1 MSGIDLTSGQ
11 SAITTDAQGVTHIVW
26 YDADSSAIFTA
37 TYDVNSQTW
46 ENTQLVTQFATAQ
59 DISHIQLL
67 SSNTIINNGNGG
79 SPGLVVVWQ
88 QGTEKNSSFYY
99 TAAQYDQNDNLQWL
113 NNPQLVSTSATSST
127 STTPTSAVSN
137 LNPTAQVVINGA
149 TGSSQI
155 ALVGEKVNLQNQ
167 ANIGVREGSNLYYQ
181 TFSVN
186 SDQFNSNNSNN
197 SPTTPYSSES
207 DNLSPYSSYTPN
219 PSSTPNYI
227 TYPSSSSTVTPA
239 ATSLNSATPM
249 ASSSS
254 STGQQGLGFGFNGAL
269 AFHGRLIDNRP
280 QVEKPS
286 NDYYSNSFVSG
297 GSSDNSSF
305 VSNEAIQII
314 STNSD
319 DGLPIPIARHLEII
333 GAIGYGQSL
342 IPSNGTRSFHL
353 LAYGTGL
360 FKPFEKGGRLIGS
373 SIPGEKSTF
382 NPTGKAFQGGLRWNF
397 QIGMRFLDE
406 LSFTNKYGLTS
417 IKQATVLLAQ
427 LSARIPWYEFGVE
440 IPGAITF
447 KGAVGA
453 GNILNQTNYGNKIS
467 PSALGFNLGLDS
479 AGALASGV
487 GVGYGLSKGTLSGGS
502 TRAAAQGEVTI
513 GSAIATAVFT
523 SMLLPVEQ
531 AINGTYGQNTVEQWS
546 LITPL
551 EAVNFSAVAGEK
563 WLNLSLRAGEI
574 GAVILSAPSNKLS
587 LTLPAAFDLKI
598 GPILT
603 GVHIAPRWVKYIA
616 GSFNHISGPP
626 APTPALATPAL
637 ATPALATSSNTTT
650 SAQVTSS
657 LLTISFASALG
668 NNAIDPSQFTVTDTD
683 ISGDITNVTV
693 VGVIVQGSNLILQ
706 LATPIVYAPNYDLT
720 TSSDPSPTPDTVL
733 VSYTPSGN
741 TSGNLLD
748 ASGNAIASFS
758 DLDVAIDS
766 PTTMSSMYNPAGG
779 YGSNYGSTGYQMVL
793 NFSTPLNTNIVPNA
807 ADFTVN
813 GNTVNAVQVQ
823 PYGVILSLANAPS
836 ANPLVTYTPPASS
849 PLQDV
854 LGNPIAGFSVNSG
867 ITVSQTSNT
876 TIFLSAFNQ
885 TLNTNSTPSASQ
897 FSVSVTDADGNITGT
912 LTVNNVLVKSNGVQL
927 TISGKIDP
935 NSTDVNISYTS
946 NGSLQYSNGTTTTVV
961 DSFKA
966 SSLVAGLAP
975 TTIGS
980 QSVISNIE
988 AALGSASS
996 PTMAPNTVQGNTLL
1010 AWVND
1015 APPITPIAAILSQG
1029 SNSSTATITLDFA
1042 GALTNIP
1049 SASQFTI
1056 SDQNGN
1062 SYSVNNVQITNDSV
1076 ELTLNQSV
1084 TQTAQLNIG
1093 YKLSPNSNSQ
1103 NLTLSSP
1110 TNPTLYVDNF
1120 SDFSVTNTIGNTS
1133 APIVVGAASIATSST
1148 TNLITLVFNQ
1158 LISGFPLVSQF
1169 TVLVNG
1175 VSYTINQAN
1184 AAEANNTVTLSVTG
1198 NNLIAPGDVVTVSY
1212 NSNNGNPLNGING
1225 PVASFTNQPVITA
1238 ASTPTTVIQTGFGTV
1253 GNGGYSF
1260 SGISSIP
1267 GTDGF
1272 NFAPAAAED
1281 QLSNDVVV
1289 WSHATS
1295 QDIPTNLL
1303 PGQFYTSNQ
1312 TSIINNSLSQA
1323 SIQYSIY
1330 NPHTQQWTIASGI
1343 PDMPFGANTHPT
1355 LGSGPNGNLMAVW
1368 LNNNSQAIVNGD
1380 YQLELQTSGEYSG
1393 QLTLVNNTNNTV
1405 VWNSGNTTGATE
1417 ALMQSDG
1424 NLVLYSA
1431 PQGNTPNPT
1440 QVVWQSNTSV
1450 AGAYLALDDN
1460 GNLEILSPTGVVLS
1474 QLYGAYNAALTTVNL
1489 SAGQSVSNSTQIY
1502 ESTLTY
1508 SGTTPS
1514 WSSPTLIYQDANPDP
1529 ASQLSISAVN
1539 NQPAVFWTQ
1548 TQAPSYQELVVNDNP
1563 NIYWRLDDPSG
1574 SLYASNLGDTGL
1586 FGEATYNLNDGSII
1600 FGITGPLQNPHPTS
1614 QSGLGDVAPAV
1625 TFNNGASA
1633 TLENVTYS
1641 GESFSLEFWFNTSS
1655 GEPTNLASISG
1666 LLGINLVNVDNQLD
1680 LAWSLGSNS
1689 QAIAATNISTN
1700 TWHYVA
1706 VTYSID
1712 EQVANLYLDGNPIG
1726 TPVQN
1731 LILTPATTSNVVL
1744 TNGNYQLS
1752 IQDNG
1757 ELVLD
1762 SYDSNGVGTTLWTNG
1777 YSGTVG
1783 QYNAVM
1789 FSNGAFEVLD
1799 VNNNVVW
1806 NSNTT
1811 GNFNYL
1817 ALDENGNL
1825 AIVNQNG
1832 AVVSQL
1838 YGSAPDTSNSDNLT
1852 SGQLVSS
1859 IVATTA
1865 SCNITLAG
1873 TPGASVSM
1881 GEVALY
1887 DGTVLSYS
1895 NSQTNGSAISPTSIN
1910 AAQLEQLAG
1919 SGNNNDIGI
1928 KFASQYNN
1936 PIPSGPA
1943 SNYVTYNSSTNSWST
1958 PPATI
1963 NPIPT
1968 PVPTQLTNANAPTWD
1983 IVSNTTANT
1992 QGNINPNGTA
2002 DQYFQYLLT
2011 GEQGNTIDGISITS
2025 GSQTWGIG
2033 TLASGANQLGVV
2045 VGNKLLNSQD
2055 PNAPSFTHTVLANQ
2069 ELLNLFIDNGS
2080 STPDINDATITI
2092 DFSNANAQTITVTNQ
2107 QSINS
2112 TYEPNPTSNTS
2123 VIGTATVT
2131 EANDATLGN
2140 IDSGFNINTN
2150 NPAVGAAFASGSI
2163 AGKAGQTDVAVVNR
2177 GYSDSNGNQI
2187 STGSVQILFG
2197 NGQVLQGSETNPL
2210 TATDLSGNPDGVLIE
2225 GFDDLGISNG
2235 GLALSAALGYISS
2248 STQEDLVIGDPNANN
2263 GQGVVYVIYGS
2274 YLAANPNT
2282 KINIT
2287 TLTSSQGY
2295 TINPTTGSF
2304 GFGTTVAV
2312 GNFDGSGTNDIA
2324 IGAPSTNNN
2333 AGAVYIAY
2341 NPTATNNTASSFYT
2355 GKTIVTTDS
2364 STFVA
2369 GGYQLKIVGGQ
2380 LTLVYN
2386 SSTTSSDTYWT
2397 SSNTTAITQALMN
2410 SDGQLVLSNANGT
2423 VLTYGSSGNPGASL
2437 CLDGYGNLAI
2447 VNSNGVVISSL
2458 YGAAPNSSTNLRLT
2472 ANQFLQNDQNN
2483 YVYTNVGEAAGTALA
2498 VSHYSATNGINFT
2511 GGTGATDNLIVGAP
2525 NYSLLANNNYPGS
2538 SSLPTS
2544 DQSQYPAQSYVQ
2556 AGAVYVFNGCSTNGS
2571 STQPFLTYNGSNG
2584 PSPTNGA
2591 AENSNAG
2598 SALAVGDWNGTG
2610 QQDLAIGAEGVAAGT
2625 GAAYVLV
2632 GGKTKS
2638 TQNTTAQQLPSVSNV
2653 IINGY
2658 AGGGQAG
2665 SVLTSVPDLTGQTN
2679 LDDLV
2684 IGSPQ
2689 AANATGQSTVVF
2701 GLQNKLTNT
2710 TLGTQVSISPTAN
2723 ASKST
2728 LLLNGNQANQL
2739 SGSAAV
2745 GITQTSNGTT
2755 QNNLLVATTGAQQ
2768 ISNVFGHP
2776 WLADVGS
2783 LQLANLCS
2791 SNGFVTDGSLSLN
2804 QTGVYQ
2810 LSLGTDGN
2818 LYLINN
2824 QTDAQTNLTNLTY
2837 SFGVPI
2843 VATMQSDGNFV
2854 IYQGSTALWA
2864 SNTSGNPGA
2873 YLTLDDQGNVA
2884 ILSPSG
2890 TLLSNIH
2897 GTYSSTNPYSQMAQG
2912 QSLFSNVVNAKHPD
2926 SLYVTVS
2933 SGNPYQ
2939 LVLGEDGI
2947 LRLRDTSNNII
2958 WSSSYSVSG
2967 ANIPGGG
2974 AYIAIMQTDGNF
2986 VVYQDQLGEQVAVWA
3001 SNTGGNSG
3009 AYLQLDNTGNL
3020 EILSSSGTVLNQL
3033 HGTYSQSNTSIVTLK
3048 SIDPASNAIT
3058 TSTNSLSSTPT
3069 VINSFPFALTG
3080 NGTDVVMLGDIT
3092 GSGFADVAS
3101 GGSASGVII
3110 TFGASTKDLTSP
3122 ATTQN
3127 LLVTISGAT
3136 IRQVVALG
3144 DVNGDGL
3151 QDFGILGSDNNF
3163 YVVFGNPLLASAGTL
3178 ALNSKDT
3185 DPSTSG
3191 YQVISNITASQV
3203 AGGVGDYNA
3212 DGYAD
3217 AVLGNT
3223 LYTGGKNGLSAS
3235 SVNFISPFELTL
3247 SSTGI
3252 LNLINT
3258 QSNITVWSST
3268 QGTYPGWTGT
3278 TPVTGTYTANMQSD
3292 GNFVVY
3298 EGSTAVWASN
3308 TSGNPGAYL
3317 ALDEKGNLEI
3327 LSNKGAVLNQLYGK
3341 YEHDIPSNNLLE
3353 NQTITSTTSFNSP
3366 IYLAGAGDLNGN
3378 GTNEIITGYP
3388 TANNNNGAFTI
3399 SQYNGTT
3406 TNINGPS
3413 ATLTNVTYTGSGTPP
3428 TNMFTSW
3435 ADYGSNSNV
3444 QGNVNSSLGSSAAMY
3459 APPALAVFNGWLY
3472 MVYTGTSG
3480 YLYIQRTKDGY
3491 NWQPAQS
3498 LGSNFQANYQNSNY
3512 YGGPSLAV
3520 FDGSLYLSFAN
3531 HSNNDVEI
3539 AQFTKNDF
3547 ASNGLG
3553 IDIGTP
3559 YQISSNTAYLNPT
3572 LVTYDGRLYD
3582 FFSATNSAGRIQYV
3596 TSSAPSNASSWSSVN
3611 NATYGGGNQ
3620 TTSSTIGATVIP
3632 GTANNGAGTLL
3643 IAYEGGTPSSLSHN
3657 IYVST
3662 FDGSSWSNTSN
3673 GNGQTAPTQSGPSLV
3688 TVGDVVY
3695 MFTQGNGNNTINI
3708 KASYDGIN
3716 WNAIQNVQN
3725 GGQTTSQAPSAVFF
3739 NQSMMVGFVPIQSN
3753 QSGKEYQGINFV
3765 TSNPFYDAN
3774 NLMLAGSKVIGV
3786 GDFNGDGIEDVAVL
3800 APGIT
3805 PDFGPGAT
3813 GSSPNYTNSGEVFVY
3828 YGSTSGISTN
3838 ASPDVVFALP
3848 NPTSSY
3854 HDLQINNIASAG
3866 DINGDGIDDLLI
3878 SASSAPV
3885 VQGTT
3890 DSVSNSGIPN
3900 TGVVY
3905 AVFGGSQWGSGVY
3918 TPTNPYNLAN
3928 LNANQSAG
3936 GSSTNGF
3943 SIIGLPASQ
3952 AGLSMS
3958 GGADV
3963 NGDGLSDFVI
3973 GAPGNNNNL
3982 TYTIYGSDFN
3992 NTVNQT
3998 GTIGDDVMV
4007 GTPTGESF
4015 LGDEGNDQIY
4025 TNGGR
4030 DVVYAGPGDD
4040 LVTVSDTTFQRLDG
4054 GTGTNTLKFQGYNG
4068 QAWDLTTLSPGIRI
4082 KNFEFLDIT
4091 NYGANTLTLNSLTV
4105 NDISPTGVVTVL
4117 MDSNDTLNLSS
4128 DFSYKGT
4135 VYDGNEN
4142 LYQYSSSTTKAEVLV
4157 YQSSPNIQPT
4167 VTYSAP
4173 STNTPQSILASPT
4186 ATVAVAAASDV
4197 STQATT
4203 TSDNNLP
4210 ANISITSP
4218 TVSASD
4224 GTVTFMVTRTGNTS
4238 DYLAARYFTIDAG
4251 AKAGL
4256 NYDAAAGQIVFE
4268 PGQVNKTITVTL
4280 PENQIYT
4287 GKQQFQVEA
4296 AITKESTT
4304 PISSWSV
4311 ELTDTNGS
4319 LVRQWTHDLTPTVA
4333 LPTDP
4338 VNPLSNTTGEF
4349 DFYATANNKG
4359 QATLS
4364 FKVTGDPKANGIYVQ
4379 NANGKWVNFVNNG
4392 STGAQI
4398 TDNAD
4403 GTKTVT
4409 LTFQDG
4415 GRGDAD
4421 SAVNGVID
4429 VKLAITNSPLKTV
4442 VGTPLKDTLTGS
4454 SQGTQIIGLGGG
4466 DTLTGTAGLVN
4477 EFTYTSAA
4485 ETGSIITNFQTG
4497 KDVINLTEVLDSLN
4511 YQGSDPIAD
4520 HYVGFKQ
4527 IASGTFVTLDTDGL
4541 GTKDIARNF
4550 IFVKGVSENQLHSLN
4565 NFVF

>member
-26 YDADSSAIFTA
+26 YDSDSSAIFTA

-59 DISHIQLL
+59 NISNIQLL
-67 SSNTIINNGNGG
+67 SGNSIINNGNSG
-79 SPGLVVVWQ
+79 SPGLVAVWQ
-88 QGTEKNSSFYY
+88 QGDAKSSNFYY

-113 NNPQLVSTSATSST
+113 NNPQLVSTSATTNT

-137 LNPTAQVVINGA
+137 LNPTAQQVTIPA
-149 TGSSQI
+149 TGNTPATQAI
-155 ALVGEKVNLQNQ
+155 VLVGEKVNLQNQ
-167 ANIGVREGSNLYYQ
+167 ANIGIREGSNLYNQ

-186 SDQFNSNNSNN
+186 SDQFNSNNLAS
-197 SPTTPYSSES
+197 STTSSSS
-207 DNLSPYSSYTPN
+207 DNNPQASYTPN
-219 PSSTPNYI
+219 PAA
-227 TYPSSSSTVTPA
+227 SSSVINFPTPTTTPTPALATPASATPADASATPA
-239 ATSLNSATPM
+239 A
-249 ASSSS
+249 SSSG
-254 STGQQGLGFGFNGAL
+254 STGYQGLGFSFNGAL
-269 AFHGRLIDNRP
+269 AFHGRLSLMEAVGVGPKGPN
-280 QVEKPS
+280 
-286 NDYYSNSFVSG
+286 FVSAMTK
-297 GSSDNSSF
+297 F
-305 VSNEAIQII
+305 
-314 STNSD
+314 
-319 DGLPIPIARHLEII
+319 LEVV
-333 GAIGYGQSL
+333 GALGYGQSL
-342 IPSNGTRSFHL
+342 VSSNGTKSFNL
-353 LAYGTGL
+353 TAYGSATFTPL
-360 FKPFEKGGRLIGS
+360 PTKISIYTRLSG
-373 SIPGEKSTF
+373 KAAKTLF
-382 NPTGKAFQGGLRWNF
+382 NPLGRTIEPGFRFSFQVGLRF
-397 QIGMRFLDE
+397 VDE

-417 IKQATVLLAQ
+417 IKQAMVLLAQ
-427 LSARIPWYEFGVE
+427 LSARLPWFQFGLP
-440 IPGAITF
+440 IPGALTF
-447 KGAVGA
+447 KGSLGF
-453 GNILNQTNYGNKIS
+453 GYSLKQTNYGNKIS
-467 PSALGFNLGLDS
+467 LSPSSLGINLGVDA
-479 AGALASGV
+479 AGALAASV
-487 GVGYGLSKGTLSGGS
+487 GTKILSGGVIPPV
-502 TRAAAQGEVTI
+502 ALGETTI
-513 GSAIATAVFT
+513 GSAIASAVFA
-523 SMLLPVEQ
+523 SMLLPAEQ

-546 LITPL
+546 LISPM
-551 EAVNFSAVAGEK
+551 EALTLSAVVGEK
-563 WLNLSLRAGEI
+563 YLNLSLRGGEV
-574 GAVILSAPSNKLS
+574 GAVILSAPSNKVS
-587 LTLPAAFDLKI
+587 LTLPLALQGKI
-598 GPILT
+598 GPAIVGLSIKPT
-603 GVHIAPRWVKYIA
+603 WIWDIK
-616 GSFNHISGPP
+616 GSFNHVSGPP
-626 APTPALATPAL
+626 AP
-637 ATPALATSSNTTT
+637 ATPALATSSDTTT

-668 NNAIDPSQFTVTDTD
+668 SNLVDPSQFTVTDTD
-683 ISGDITNVTV
+683 IAGNTTTVAV

-706 LATPIVYAPNYDLT
+706 LATPIAYSQNYDL
-720 TSSDPSPTPDTVL
+720 SSSGNGGTPTQDTVT
-733 VSYTPSGN
+733 VSYTPSSSN
-741 TSGNLLD
+741 TSGNIQD

-758 DLDVAIDS
+758 DLGVTVDS
-766 PTTMSSMYNPAGG
+766 PSTVSTLYDPAAGD
-779 YGSNYGSTGYQMVL
+779 GSNYASTGYQLVL
-793 NFSTPLNTNIVPNA
+793 NFSSPLNTNLVPNV
-807 ADFTVN
+807 ADFTVS
-813 GNTVNAVQVQ
+813 GNSVTAVQVQ

-854 LGNPIAGFSVNSG
+854 LGNPIAGFSINSG
-867 ITVSQTSNT
+867 VAVTETSNT
-876 TIFLSAFNQ
+876 TIFLSSFGA
-885 TLNTNSTPSASQ
+885 TLNTSSTPSASQ
-897 FSVSVTDADGNITGT
+897 FSVSVTDVDGNITGT
-912 LTVNNVLVKSNGVQL
+912 LQVTAVLVKSNGVQL
-927 TISGKIDP
+927 TVSGKLDP
-935 NSTDVNISYTS
+935 NSSNINVSYTS
-946 NGSLQYSNGTTTTVV
+946 NGSLQVTSGKQVG
-961 DSFKA
+961 SFKA
-966 SSLVAGLAP
+966 SSLVAGLSP
-975 TTIGS
+975 TTISS
-980 QSVISNIE
+980 QSIVSNIE
-988 AALGSASS
+988 AALGNASS

-1015 APPITPIAAILSQG
+1015 APPITPIAAIVSQG
-1029 SNSSTATITLDFA
+1029 TNSSTASITLDFA
-1042 GALTNIP
+1042 GALTNTTNIP

-1062 SYSVNNVQITNDSV
+1062 SYSANNLQVLNDSV
-1076 ELTLNQSV
+1076 QLTLNQSV
-1084 TQTAQLNIG
+1084 ASDAQLNIS
-1093 YKLSPNSNSQ
+1093 YKLSPNSNAQ
-1103 NLTLSSP
+1103 NLAFSDA

-1120 SDFSVTNTIGNTS
+1120 SNFSVTNTIGSSS
-1133 APIVVGAASIATSST
+1133 APILLGAGSIVTSSN
-1148 TNLITLVFNQ
+1148 TNLITLAFNQ
-1158 LISGFPLVSQF
+1158 TVSGSPLLSQF

-1175 VSYTINQAN
+1175 SSYTIKSVN
-1184 AAEANNTVTLSVTG
+1184 AADNNTVTLSVTPPTG
-1198 NNLIAPGDVVTVSY
+1198 SALIAAGDLVTVSY
-1212 NSNNGNPLNGING
+1212 NSNGNSLSGTNGT
-1225 PVASFTNQPVITA
+1225 VASFTNQPVITS
-1238 ASTPTTVIQTGFGTV
+1238 ASTPTTVIQAGFGTV

-1260 SGISSIP
+1260 GNISSIP

-1272 NFAPAAAED
+1272 NFAPAAAQD
-1281 QLSNDVVV
+1281 QDQNDVVV

-1330 NPHTQQWTIASGI
+1330 NPHTQQWTIATGI
-1343 PDMPFGANTHPT
+1343 PDMPFGANSKPT

-1380 YQLELQTSGEYSG
+1380 YQLELQTSGQYNG

-1405 VWNSGNTTGATE
+1405 LWNSGNTTGATE

-1424 NLVLYSA
+1424 NLVLYSL
-1431 PQGNTPNPT
+1431 PQTNTPNSS
-1440 QVVWQSNTSV
+1440 QIVWQSNTAGN
-1450 AGAYLALDDN
+1450 AGAYLALDDS

-1474 QLYGAYNAALTTVNL
+1474 QIYGTYDNTLTTVNL
-1489 SAGQSVSNSTQIY
+1489 SANQSVSNSTQIY
-1502 ESTLTY
+1502 ESTLSY

-1514 WSSPTLIYQDANPDP
+1514 WSNPTLVYQNANPDP

-1539 NQPAVFWTQ
+1539 NQPAIFWTQ
-1548 TQAPSYQELVVNDNP
+1548 TQAPSYQELVANDNP
-1563 NIYWRLDDPSG
+1563 NVYFPLDDPKG
-1574 SLYASNLGDTGL
+1574 STYATNFGNTGPLGD
-1586 FGEATYNLNDGSII
+1586 ATYNLNGGSID
-1600 FGITGPLQNPHPTS
+1600 FGITGPLQNPHPTA

-1625 TFNNGASA
+1625 TFNNGANA
-1633 TLENVTYS
+1633 ELDNVTYG
-1641 GESFSLEFWFNTSS
+1641 GESFSVEFWFNAPSVES
-1655 GEPTNLASISG
+1655 TNLVSISS
-1666 LLGINLVNVDNQLD
+1666 LLGINLVDNNNQLD
-1680 LAWSLGSNS
+1680 LAWTLGSNS

-1700 TWHYVA
+1700 AWHYVVA
-1706 VTYSID
+1706 TYDSSGQI
-1712 EQVANLYLDGNPIG
+1712 ANLYLDGKPAG
-1726 TPVQN
+1726 APVQN
-1731 LILTPATTSNVVL
+1731 LILIPATTANVVL

-1762 SYDSNGVGTTLWTNG
+1762 SYDSNGVATTLWTNG
-1777 YSGTVG
+1777 YTTGAVG

-1817 ALDENGNL
+1817 ALDGGGNL
-1825 AIVNQNG
+1825 AIVNQAG

-1838 YGSAPDTSNSDNLT
+1838 YGSAPDTSNSENLT

-1873 TPGASVSM
+1873 TAGASVSM
-1881 GEVALY
+1881 GQFALY
-1887 DGTVLSYS
+1887 DGTALSYS
-1895 NSQTNGSAISPTSIN
+1895 NNATNASAYSLTNLN
-1910 AAQLEQLAG
+1910 ASQLEQLAG
-1919 SGNNNDIGI
+1919 GGNNNDIGT
-1928 KFASQYNN
+1928 KFASQYNA

-1943 SNYVTYNSSTNSWST
+1943 SNYVTYNSSSNSWST
-1958 PPATI
+1958 SPATI

-1968 PVPTQLTNANAPTWD
+1968 PIPTQLANFNAPTWD
-1983 IVSNTTANT
+1983 IVSQAPANA
-1992 QGNINPNGTA
+1992 QGNINPNETA
-2002 DQYFQYLLT
+2002 DQYFQYLLI
-2011 GEQGNTIDGISITS
+2011 GEQGNTIDGISITV
-2025 GSQTWGIG
+2025 GSQIWGIG
-2033 TLASGANQLGVV
+2033 TLASGANQLGLVI
-2045 VGNKLLNSQD
+2045 GNKLLNSQD
-2055 PNAPSFTHTVLANQ
+2055 SNGASFSHTVLGNQ

-2080 STPDINDATITI
+2080 STPDITNATITF
-2092 DFSNANAQTITVTNQ
+2092 DFARNPNGITPTPVTVNNQ

-2112 TYEPNPTSNTS
+2112 TNATNTTSNTS
-2123 VIGTATVT
+2123 IIGTATVT
-2131 EANDATLGN
+2131 EANDATLSN

-2197 NGQVLQGSETNPL
+2197 NGQVLQGSEANPL
-2210 TATDLSGNPDGVLIE
+2210 TATDLSGNPAGVLID
-2225 GFDDLGISNG
+2225 GFEDVGISNG
-2235 GLALSAALGYISS
+2235 GLPLSVALGYISS
-2248 STQEDLVIGDPNANN
+2248 SAQEDLVVGDPNANN
-2263 GQGVVYVIYGS
+2263 GQGVVYVIYGT
-2274 YLAANPNT
+2274 YLAANAGT
-2282 KINIT
+2282 TINVT

-2295 TINPTTGSF
+2295 KIQPTTGSF

-2355 GKTIVTTDS
+2355 GKTIATTDN

-2369 GGYQLKIVGGQ
+2369 GGYQLKIVGG
-2380 LTLVYN
+2380 LLSEVYN
-2386 SSTTSSDTYWT
+2386 SSTTSSQTIWQ
-2397 SSNTTAITQALMN
+2397 SSNITTITQALMN
-2410 SDGQLVLSNANGT
+2410 SDGQLVLSDANGNP
-2423 VLTYGSSGNPGASL
+2423 VLTYGNPGNPGASL

-2498 VSHYSATNGINFT
+2498 VSHYSASNGINFT
-2511 GGTGATDNLIVGAP
+2511 GGTGTTDNLIVGAP
-2525 NYSLLANNNYPGS
+2525 NYSLLANNNYPNVS
-2538 SSLPTS
+2538 NLPAS
-2544 DQSQYPAQSYVQ
+2544 DQSTYPAQSYVQ
-2556 AGAVYVFNGCSTNGS
+2556 AGAVYVFNGS
-2571 STQPFLTYNGSNG
+2571 STPFLTYNGSSA

-2610 QQDLAIGAEGVAAGT
+2610 QQDLAIGAKGVASGV
-2625 GAAYVLV
+2625 GAVYVLA
-2632 GGKTKS
+2632 GGKAKS
-2638 TQNTTAQQLPSVSNV
+2638 TQNSTAQQLPSISNV

-2665 SVLTSVPDLTGQTN
+2665 SVLTSIPDLTGQTN

-2701 GLQNKLTNT
+2701 GLQNKLTNVA
-2710 TLGTQVSISPTAN
+2710 LGTQVSISPTAN

-2745 GITQTSNGTT
+2745 GITENG

-2776 WLADVGS
+2776 WIANDGS

-2791 SNGFVTDGSLSLN
+2791 KNGFVTDATSMDQSGP
-2804 QTGVYQ
+2804 YQ

-2824 QTDAQTNLTNLTY
+2824 TTNQTLWKTKLTY
-2837 SFGVPI
+2837 NFGVPI

-2873 YLTLDDQGNVA
+2873 YLSLDNQGNLA
-2884 ILSPSG
+2884 IVSPSG
-2890 TLLSNIH
+2890 TVLNQLY
-2897 GTYSSTNPYSQMAQG
+2897 GTYNASNPYSQMAQG
-2912 QSLFSNVVNAKHPD
+2912 QSIFSNVVNAKHPD

-2939 LVLGEDGI
+2939 LVLGDDGI
-2947 LRLRDTSNNII
+2947 LRLINTSNNIV
-2958 WSSSYSVSG
+2958 WNSTYSVAG

-2974 AYIAIMQTDGNF
+2974 PYIAIMQTDGNF
-2986 VVYQDQLGEQVAVWA
+2986 VVYQDQLGSQVAVWA
-3001 SNTGGNSG
+3001 SGTSGNNG
-3009 AYLQLDNTGNL
+3009 AYLQLDNAGNL
-3020 EILSSSGTVLNQL
+3020 EILSSSGTVLKQL
-3033 HGTYSQSNTSIVTLK
+3033 YGTYSSTNTSIVKLNANPN
-3048 SIDPASNAIT
+3048 PATTPLT
-3058 TSTNSLSSTPT
+3058 TSTNSLSSTPV

-3110 TFGASTKDLTSP
+3110 TFGASTQDLSSP

-3136 IRQVVALG
+3136 IKQVVALG

-3163 YVVFGNPLLASAGTL
+3163 YAVFGNPLLASAGTL
-3178 ALNSKDT
+3178 VLNSKDT
-3185 DPSTSG
+3185 NPSTSG
-3191 YQVISNITASQV
+3191 YQVINNITASQV
-3203 AGGVGDYNA
+3203 AGGVGDYSA

-3223 LYTGGKNGLSAS
+3223 LYRGGPNGLSAS

-3258 QSNITVWSST
+3258 QSNNTLWSST

-3317 ALDEKGNLEI
+3317 ALDEGGNLEI
-3327 LSNKGAVLNQLYGK
+3327 LSSKGAVLDQLHGK
-3341 YEHDIPSNNLLE
+3341 YNPSLKANNLLE
-3353 NQTITSTTSFNSP
+3353 NQSLNSAIFFSSP
-3366 IYLAGAGDLNGN
+3366 VNIAGAGDLNGN
-3378 GTNEIITGYP
+3378 GINEIITGYP
-3388 TANNNNGAFTI
+3388 TANNNDGAFTI

-3406 TNINGPS
+3406 TSINGP
-3413 ATLTNVTYTGSGTPP
+3413 TP
-3428 TNMFTSW
+3428 S
-3435 ADYGSNSNV
+3435 
-3444 QGNVNSSLGSSAAMY
+3444 
-3459 APPALAVFNGWLY
+3459 PALAPSKWSLYNSWSETYISSSPISSTGYPNPTLENFTINQSPAFAFFNGYLY
-3472 MVYTGTSG
+3472 MVAETNVASNNLVIT
-3480 YLYIQRTKDGY
+3480 RTKDGY
-3491 NWQPAQS
+3491 NWQPEQTLHFS
-3498 LGSNFQANYQNSNY
+3498 INSGGANA
-3512 YGGPSLAV
+3512 GPTLAV
-3520 FDGSLYLSFAN
+3520 YDGSLYLSFTN
-3531 HSNNDVEI
+3531 TNNDVEI
-3539 AQFTKNDF
+3539 VQFTSDNL
-3547 ASNGLG
+3547 ATNGLG
-3553 IDIGTP
+3553 IDIPTTSTGVGT
-3559 YQISSNTAYLNPT
+3559 NTSQNQPT
-3572 LVTYDGRLYD
+3572 LVVYNGQLYD
-3582 FFSATNSAGRIQYV
+3582 FFESED
-3596 TSSAPSNASSWSSVN
+3596 SSDRVLYA
-3611 NATYGGGNQ
+3611 
-3620 TTSSTIGATVIP
+3620 TSSTPSNSSSWTVHEATYVNSGGTTNNQLTSGPIGAAVINN
-3632 GTANNGAGTLL
+3632 GKNNGAGTLL
-3643 IAYEGGTPSSLSHN
+3643 IGYEGSGNSSTL
-3657 IYVST
+3657 YVST
-3662 FDGSSWSNTSN
+3662 LDGTSWDYASN
-3673 GNGQTAPTQSGPSLV
+3673 PTPLNIAKNTGPSLV
-3688 TVGDVVY
+3688 SIDNTVYLFALSNSGY
-3695 MFTQGNGNNTINI
+3695 SINYTSTTNGQSWTSAVDNLANT
-3708 KASYDGIN
+3708 
-3716 WNAIQNVQN
+3716 N
-3725 GGQTTSQAPSAVFF
+3725 GSEPTSPSAVFF
-3739 NQSMMVGFVPIQSN
+3739 NQSLIVGFESTASN
-3753 QSGKEYQGINFV
+3753 DSNYGDVSNLLNVI
-3765 TSNPFYDAN
+3765 TSNPIYNYN
-3774 NLMLAGSKVIGV
+3774 NVMSAGGAKVIGV
-3786 GDFNGDGIEDVAVL
+3786 RDFNGDGIEDVAVL
-3800 APGIT
+3800 APGASSG
-3805 PDFGPGAT
+3805 FGPGAT
-3813 GSSPNYTNSGEVFVY
+3813 NTSPNYINSSEVYIY
-3828 YGSTSGISTN
+3828 YGTPNGIV
-3838 ASPDVVFALP
+3838 ASAQPDVTFGLSA
-3848 NPTSSY
+3848 TSSANN
-3854 HDLQINNIASAG
+3854 LQIDNIASAG

-3890 DSVSNSGIPN
+3890 DSVSNSGTPN
-3900 TGVVY
+3900 TGIVY
-3905 AVFGGSQWGSGVY
+3905 AVFGGSQWGSGVH

-3943 SIIGLPASQ
+3943 SILGLPGSQ
-3952 AGLSMS
+3952 AGISLS

-3963 NGDGLSDFVI
+3963 NGDGLSDFVV
-3973 GAPGNNNNL
+3973 GAPGNNDNL

-4007 GTPTGESF
+4007 GTPTGETL
-4015 LGDEGNDQIY
+4015 LGNEGNDQIY

-4030 DVVYAGPGDD
+4030 DVVYAGPGND
-4040 LVTVSDTTFQRLDG
+4040 LVTVSDTIFQRLDG

-4068 QAWDLTTLSPGIRI
+4068 QAWNLTTLSPGTRI

-4105 NDISPTGVVTVL
+4105 DDISSTGVVTVL

-4186 ATVAVAAASDV
+4186 ATVAAQAALSE
-4197 STQATT
+4197 SSPSSTT
-4203 TSDNNLP
+4203 TSDNNLLT
-4210 ANISITSP
+4210 NISITSP

-4224 GTVTFMVTRTGNTS
+4224 GTVTFMVNRTGNTS

-4280 PENQIYT
+4280 PEKQIYT

-4296 AITKESTT
+4296 AITKESSN

-4333 LPTDP
+4333 LPTDT
-4338 VNPLSNTTGEF
+4338 VNSLSNTTGEF

-4392 STGAQI
+4392 STGVVI
-4398 TDNAD
+4398 NENSD
-4403 GTKTVT
+4403 GTKAVT
-4409 LTFQDG
+4409 LNFQDG

-4421 SAVNGVID
+4421 SAVNGVIK
-4429 VKLAITNSPLKTV
+4429 VSLAITNSPLKTV

-4477 EFTYTSAA
+4477 EFTYTSAT